1 MKHLQL
7 FEDFSSAPAGAQQI
21 AKMLQEAT
29 KNFNF
34 GHFTDWDEEKIK
46 DAFLLIK
53 TKPEFLAVNKAIR
66 EAYKKIELS
75 GGEKIEYE
83 KMDGMKGKTGYVVND
98 PDFDWLYEIY
108 WIGFEE
114 GFGILPIPGQNYG
127 KDETYGKEIINHLV
141 NSKIVDPKAPLRD
154 EWSPFTQFGKVSD
167 DRRNGDWG
175 YAQRMY

>member
-1 MKHLQL
+1 M
-7 FEDFSSAPAGAQQI
+7 
-21 AKMLQEAT
+21 
-29 KNFNF
+29 
-34 GHFTDWDEEKIK
+34 
-46 DAFLLIK
+46 IK

-66 EAYKKIELS
+66 EAYKKIELA
-75 GGEKIEYE
+75 GGEKLKYNLYGGTE
-83 KMDGMKGKTGYVVND
+83 GKTGPLVND

-108 WIGFEE
+108 WLGFTND
-114 GFGILPIPGQNYG
+114 GVGVINVPGPNFG

-154 EWSPFTQFGKVSD
+154 EWSPFEQFGKTSE